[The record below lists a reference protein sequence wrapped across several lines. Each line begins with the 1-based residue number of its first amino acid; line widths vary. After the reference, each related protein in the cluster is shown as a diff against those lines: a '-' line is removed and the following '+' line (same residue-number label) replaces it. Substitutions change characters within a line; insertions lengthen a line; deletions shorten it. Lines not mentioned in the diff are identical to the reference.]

1 MTNSNSNSN
10 SNAVQHRIM
19 NAFSNMEK
27 WKDYELVLS
36 KLVDFFEGKHI
47 HINDGWKQSRGH
59 SSLIANREGRRVLK
73 ILKAADVRVNFGND
87 APRGGAVGAYFKCLR
102 KNTTAANFFGD
113 LLFLQ
118 KQRLNNFKD

>member
-1 MTNSNSNSN
+1 MTN

-36 KLVDFFEGKHI
+36 TLISFFEGEKI
-47 HINDGWKQSRGH
+47 RLNDGWKNSCGH

-73 ILKAADVRVNFGND
+73 ILKTVNVSVNFGND
-87 APRGGAVGAYFKCLR
+87 APRGGGVGAYFKSAR
-102 KNTTAANFFGD
+102 KNAAAAKFFRE
-113 LLFLQ
+113 LLANA
-118 KQRLNNFKD
+118 K

>member
-1 MTNSNSNSN
+1 MTN

-19 NAFSNMEK
+19 TTFANMTK

-36 KLVDFFEGKHI
+36 NLVAFFEGEKI
-47 HINDGWKQSRGH
+47 YVNDSWKQSRGH
-59 SSLIANREGRRVLK
+59 SSLCANKEGRHTLKVLK
-73 ILKAADVRVNFGND
+73 VVGVRVQFGND

-102 KNTTAANFFGD
+102 KNAAAATFFAD

-118 KQRLNNFKD
+118 KQKTK

>member
-1 MTNSNSNSN
+1 MTT

-19 NAFSNMEK
+19 TTFSNMEN

-36 KLVDFFEGKHI
+36 NLVAFFEGEKI
-47 HINDGWKQSRGH
+47 RINEGWKQSRGH
-59 SSLIANREGRRVLK
+59 SSLCANKEGRKVLK
-73 ILKAADVRVNFGND
+73 ILKAANVSVEFDND

-102 KNTTAANFFGD
+102 KNTAAANFFGD

-118 KQRLNNFKD
+118 KQRLNTF

>member
-1 MTNSNSNSN
+1 MTNSN

-36 KLVDFFEGKHI
+36 TLISFFDGEKI
-47 HINDGWKQSRGH
+47 RLNDGWKQSSGH
-59 SSLIANREGRRVLK
+59 SSLIANSEGRRVLK
-73 ILKAADVRVNFGND
+73 ILKSVDVRVQFGND

-102 KNTTAANFFGD
+102 KNANAVAFFRE
-113 LLFLQ
+113 LLAEV
-118 KQRLNNFKD
+118 KAK

>member
-1 MTNSNSNSN
+1 MTNST

-19 NAFSNMEK
+19 TTFSNMEK

-36 KLVDFFEGKHI
+36 NLVDFFEGKHI
-47 HINDGWKQSRGH
+47 HLNDGWKQSCGH

-73 ILKAADVRVNFGND
+73 ILKAADVRVVFGND
-87 APRGGAVGAYFKCLR
+87 APRGGAVGAYFKCSR
-102 KNTTAANFFGD
+102 KNAAAATFFAD

-118 KQRLNNFKD
+118 KQKLNNF

>member
-1 MTNSNSNSN
+1 MTNST
-10 SNAVQHRIM
+10 SNAVQHRII

-36 KLVDFFEGKHI
+36 NLVDFFEGKHI
-47 HINDGWKQSRGH
+47 HLNNGWKQSRGH
-59 SSLIANREGRRVLK
+59 SSLLANAEGRKVLK
-73 ILKAADVRVNFGND
+73 ILKAADVSVEFGND
-87 APRGGAVGAYFKCLR
+87 APRGGAVGDYFKCLR
-102 KNTTAANFFGD
+102 KNTKAATFFAD